1 MFSLIESFGL
11 DGVTIIAH
19 EKPWWEACAYT
30 IGVVLHIYNTHPL
43 DIAKEI
49 FKTG

>member
-1 MFSLIESFGL
+1 MILIQTKMFLLLESFGL

-30 IGVVLHIYNTHPL
+30 NCIDVVLHIY
-43 DIAKEI
+43 I
-49 FKTG
+49 